1 MNRFRLPAAAV
12 LLASLSAACSKPP
25 PPAEELRPVRT
36 IVAQPGAAEL
46 NNVFA
51 GDVRPRYQSD
61 LGFRVAGK
69 LQARLVNVGDHVVAG
84 QVLARLDPSDLS
96 LNEASSRA
104 SVAAQE
110 AQFAVEK
117 SDLERY
123 RRLQEQGFISQAE
136 LDRQETKF
144 KAAEAQLASVR
155 AQSRVSSNQ
164 TGYAELRADKAGT
177 IVAVEAEAGQVVA
190 AGQVVIRLAQAGE
203 IEIAT
208 DVPEQ
213 LVGDLKV
220 GQPVSVSLWAAGEKT
235 YAGKI
240 RELSSSADA
249 ATRTYPLRVSVD
261 PVPSEMR
268 LGMTASVRIARS
280 GLPELIHV
288 PISAM
293 IEQGGKIGLWILD
306 AEAGVVHFRPVQPA
320 AFAGNEVL
328 LADGVKPGEQIV
340 TAGASLLSEGRR
352 VRPLPTLATR

>member
-1 MNRFRLPAAAV
+1 MNRPRLSVAAL

-69 LQARLVNVGDHVVAG
+69 IEARLVNVGDRVKAG
-84 QVLARLDPSDLS
+84 QLLARLDPKDLS

-104 SVAAQE
+104 SVSAQE

-123 RRLQEQGFISQAE
+123 RKLLEQGFISQAE

-164 TGYAELRADKAGT
+164 TGYAELRADHAGT

-190 AGQVVIRLAQAGE
+190 AGQVVIRLAQAGA
-203 IEIAT
+203 IEVAT

-213 LVGDLKV
+213 LVGGLKV
-220 GQPVSVSLWAAGEKT
+220 GQPVTVSLWSAGEKT
-235 YAGKI
+235 YPGKI

-249 ATRTYPLRVSVD
+249 ATRTYRLRVTVD
-261 PVPSEMR
+261 PAPSEMK

-280 GLPELIHV
+280 GLPELIHA
-288 PISAM
+288 PISAL
-293 IEQGGKIGLWILD
+293 IEQGGKLGVWILD

-320 AFAGNEVL
+320 TFSGNEVL

-352 VRPLPTLATR
+352 VRPLPTVASR